1 MARIN
6 YQKENQL
13 HLFQDK
19 QIVFS
24 LLGDSKTLSLE
35 EFDACKTHIFKPI
48 FHVYMKLKSSI
59 YCKNMESSSRFVFCR
74 NLKKIS
80 KKQ

>member
-13 HLFQDK
+13 HLFTDK

-35 EFDACKTHIFKPI
+35 EFDECKTHILKPI

-59 YCKNMESSSRFVFCR
+59 YCKNMESSSKFVFYR

-80 KKQ
+80 KK